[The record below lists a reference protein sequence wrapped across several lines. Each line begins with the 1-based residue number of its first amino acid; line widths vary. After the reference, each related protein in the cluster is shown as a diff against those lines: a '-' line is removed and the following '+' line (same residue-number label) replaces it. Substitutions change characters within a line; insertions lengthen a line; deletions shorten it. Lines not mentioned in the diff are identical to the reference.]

1 MFPHELYKTCNPHP
15 LKQFY
20 LMTQQHSAPALGYI
34 LKGYPRISETF
45 ISNEILL
52 LEKLGFT
59 MRLFPMRQPRETFCH
74 QSVKDIRARV
84 DYLPT
89 ELLPD
94 FHRFI
99 LPNIFLAAK
108 KPKQF
113 RDTLRI
119 AGKGVTAG
127 KELATL
133 KHLLQAGY
141 LTYKHLLKD
150 KNIVQL
156 HGHFAHSPT
165 SVTMFASLLS
175 GIPFSFTA
183 HAKDIYTSDK
193 EKIRRKIEKSK
204 FVVTCTKHNKE
215 NLQQIAGDCST
226 PIYCIYHGIDL
237 NLFNHSAS
245 QPEPH
250 NPYNILTVARMTQKK
265 GLPTIYRALAQLH
278 QKGIRFRHTL
288 IGDGDDREQ
297 ILALI
302 DSLGLSDHCYWA
314 GTRTHE
320 EVLIHF
326 KESDLFV
333 LGCEI
338 AENGDRDG
346 IPNVLVE
353 SLAMGVPALST
364 TVSAIPEILINGKTG
379 ITVPPSNPDALEKAM
394 VQILTDNNLRV
405 RLINGGK
412 KYVSDNFDNS
422 HWIQKLAGIFRKHNA
437 LFTSLPES
445 NSLSERSMLEK

>member
-1 MFPHELYKTCNPHP
+1 
-15 LKQFY
+15 
-20 LMTQQHSAPALGYI
+20 MTQPNSTPTLGYI

-52 LEKLGFT
+52 LEKLGFS
-59 MRLFPMRQPRETFCH
+59 MRLFPMRQPRETFSH
-74 QSVKDIRARV
+74 ASVKEIKAQV

-89 ELLPD
+89 DLIPD

-99 LPNIFLAAK
+99 MPNICLAAK
-108 KPKQF
+108 RPKQF
-113 RDTLRI
+113 RNTLRI
-119 AGKGVTAG
+119 AREGITRG

-141 LTYKHLLKD
+141 LTYNLLLKD

-193 EKIRRKIEKSK
+193 EKIRRKIERAK

-215 NLQQIAGDCST
+215 YLQEIAGKSST

-237 NLFNHSAS
+237 NLFSHTDS
-245 QPEPH
+245 QPESH
-250 NPYNILTVARMTQKK
+250 NPFRILTVARMTQKK
-265 GLPTIYRALAQLH
+265 GLPTIYRALARLH
-278 QKGIRFRHTL
+278 QKGIQFTHTL
-288 IGDGDDREQ
+288 IGDGDDRDE
-297 ILALI
+297 ILDLI
-302 DSLGLSDHCYWA
+302 NSLDLKEHCYLA
-314 GTRTHE
+314 GTRTHQ
-320 EVLIHF
+320 EVLKYF
-326 KESDLFV
+326 RESDLFV

-338 AENGDRDG
+338 AANGDRDG

-364 TVSAIPEILINGKTG
+364 NVSAIPEILINNKTG
-379 ITVPPSNPDALEKAM
+379 LTVPPSNPAILEEAIM
-394 VQILTDNNLRV
+394 RILSDKPLRA
-405 RLINGGK
+405 RLIDGGR
-412 KYVSDNFDNS
+412 KYVTDNFDNS
-422 HWIQKLAGIFRKHNA
+422 HWIQELAGIFREHNA
-437 LFTSLPES
+437 LF
-445 NSLSERSMLEK
+445 R

>member
-1 MFPHELYKTCNPHP
+1 MTLQHP
-15 LKQFY
+15 KP
-20 LMTQQHSAPALGYI
+20 TLGYI

-52 LEKLGFT
+52 LERMGFT
-59 MRLFPMRQPRETFCH
+59 MHLFPMRQPRESFSH
-74 QSVKDIRARV
+74 ASVKEIKARV

-89 ELLPD
+89 DLFID
-94 FHRFI
+94 FHRLL

-108 KPKQF
+108 KPRQF
-113 RDTLRI
+113 KETLRV
-119 AGKGVTAG
+119 AAQGVSKG

-133 KHLLQAGY
+133 KHLFQAGY
-141 LTYKHLLKD
+141 LTNNHLENQ

-193 EKIRRKIEKSK
+193 EKIRKKIAHAQ
-204 FVVTCTKHNKE
+204 FVVTCTRHNKE
-215 NLQQIAGDCST
+215 YLQAIAGDCST

-237 NLFNHSAS
+237 DLFQQTVPH
-245 QPEPH
+245 PETH
-250 NPYNILTVARMTQKK
+250 NPFKILTVARMTQKK
-265 GLPTIYRALAQLH
+265 GLPTIYRALAGLLK
-278 QKGIRFRHTL
+278 KGIQFQHTL
-288 IGDGDDREQ
+288 IGDGDDREK

-302 DSLGLSDHCYWA
+302 SSLGLENHCQWI
-314 GTRTHE
+314 GTQTHE
-320 EVLIHF
+320 QVLLHF
-326 KESDLFV
+326 KASDLFV

-338 AENGDRDG
+338 AKNGDRDG

-364 TVSAIPEILINGKTG
+364 NVSAIPEILINGQTG
-379 ITVPPSNPDALEKAM
+379 MTVPPSQPEQLEKAM
-394 VQILTDNNLRV
+394 LQILTDQNLRN
-405 RLINGGK
+405 RLIAGGK
-412 KYVSDNFDNS
+412 ARVKDHFDNGQ
-422 HWIQKLAGIFRKHNA
+422 WIQKLAEIFRRHNEN
-437 LFTSLPES
+437 FRP
-445 NSLSERSMLEK
+445 R

>member
-1 MFPHELYKTCNPHP
+1 
-15 LKQFY
+15 
-20 LMTQQHSAPALGYI
+20 MTQRHPKPTLGYI

-52 LEKLGFT
+52 LEKLGFK
-59 MRLFPMRQPRETFCH
+59 MRLFPMRQPRESFSH
-74 QSVKDIRARV
+74 ASIKEIQAQV

-94 FHRFI
+94 FFR
-99 LPNIFLAAK
+99 LLRPNIFLALK

-113 RDTLRI
+113 KATLQTAAR
-119 AGKGVTAG
+119 GVSKG

-141 LTYKHLLKD
+141 LTYNHLEKD
-150 KNIVQL
+150 TSIAQL

-193 EKIRRKIEKSK
+193 EKIRKKIDHAQ

-215 NLQQIAGDCST
+215 YLQAIAGNCPT
-226 PIYCIYHGIDL
+226 PIHCVYHGIDL
-237 NLFNHSAS
+237 NLFR
-245 QPEPH
+245 QTEPH
-250 NPYNILTVARMTQKK
+250 PETHNPFKILTVARMTEKK
-265 GLPTIYRALAQLH
+265 GLVTIYEALAGLH
-278 QKGIRFRHTL
+278 QKGIQFQHTL
-288 IGDGDDREQ
+288 IGDGDDREK

-302 DSLGLSDHCYWA
+302 SSLGLENNCRWI
-314 GTRTHE
+314 GTQTHE
-320 EVLIHF
+320 EVLVHF
-326 KESDLFV
+326 KASDLFV

-338 AENGDRDG
+338 AKNGDRDG

-364 TVSAIPEILINGKTG
+364 KVSAIPEILIDGKTG
-379 ITVPPSNPDALEKAM
+379 MTVPPSQPADLEKAM
-394 VQILTDNNLRV
+394 LRMLTDKELRQ
-405 RLINGGK
+405 RLIAGGQDRVK
-412 KYVSDNFDNS
+412 ENFDNS
-422 HWIQKLAGIFRKHNA
+422 LWIQKLAEIFREHNEV
-437 LFTSLPES
+437 F
-445 NSLSERSMLEK
+445 R

>member
-1 MFPHELYKTCNPHP
+1 MP
-15 LKQFY
+15 
-20 LMTQQHSAPALGYI
+20 QQQPPSTLGYI

-52 LEKLGFT
+52 LEKMGFT
-59 MRLFPMRQPRETFCH
+59 MRLFPMRQPRESFSH
-74 QSVKDIRARV
+74 ASVKEIKARV

-89 ELLPD
+89 ELLED
-94 FHRFI
+94 FFR
-99 LPNIFLAAK
+99 LLRPNIFLAAK

-113 RDTLRI
+113 ARTLRI
-119 AGKGVTAG
+119 AAQGVSAG

-141 LTYKHLLKD
+141 LTRNHLEKD
-150 KNIVQL
+150 KSIAQL

-175 GIPFSFTA
+175 EIPFSFTA

-193 EKIRRKIEKSK
+193 EKIRRKITSAQ
-204 FVVTCTKHNKE
+204 FVITCTRHNAE
-215 NLQQIAGDCST
+215 YLRAIATNCST

-237 NLFNHSAS
+237 NLFQRTLSP
-245 QPEPH
+245 PETR
-250 NPYNILTVARMTQKK
+250 NPYKILTVARMTAKK
-265 GLPTIYRALAQLH
+265 GLPTIYRALAGLH
-278 QKGIRFRHTL
+278 QKGIPFTHTL
-288 IGDGDDREQ
+288 IGDGDEREK

-302 DSLGLSDHCYWA
+302 SSLGLDDHCRWI
-314 GTRTHE
+314 GTQTHE

-326 KESDLFV
+326 KASDLFV

-338 AENGDRDG
+338 AVNGDRDG

-364 TVSAIPEILINGKTG
+364 NVSAIPEILIDGKTG
-379 ITVPPSNPDALEKAM
+379 ITVEPSHPEQLEQAM
-394 VQILTDNNLRV
+394 LRILTDKNLRG
-405 RLINGGK
+405 RLIAGGQQRVK
-412 KYVSDNFDNS
+412 EHFDNRR
-422 HWIQKLAGIFRKHNA
+422 WIQKLAEIFHRHNPS
-437 LFTSLPES
+437 FP
-445 NSLSERSMLEK
+445 